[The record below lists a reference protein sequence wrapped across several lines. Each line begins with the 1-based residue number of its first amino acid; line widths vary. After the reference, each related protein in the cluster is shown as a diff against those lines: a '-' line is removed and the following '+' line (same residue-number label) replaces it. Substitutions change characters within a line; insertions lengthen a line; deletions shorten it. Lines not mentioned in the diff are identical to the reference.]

1 MGREHDQTK
10 RRRSR
15 LPTIHLNRND
25 PHQAIQ
31 SAMDAGNHQPSASA
45 IHISIFAHGSF
56 SRQPRDGS
64 YIIVWNHP
72 VAAPLA
78 HAQEKHQEEEEGHVL
93 GI

>member
-1 MGREHDQTK
+1 MGRQHDQTK

-15 LPTIHLNRND
+15 LPT
-25 PHQAIQ
+25 IQ

-78 HAQEKHQEEEEGHVL
+78 HAQEKHQEEEEGYVL